1 MGLLRSGWSIDNKED
16 GNQELLQIIE
26 QKTNLLGN
34 TVDDPKLGRA
44 HYAGLESQLK
54 KQALLVWIVC
64 SIGGCHTL

>member
-16 GNQELLQIIE
+16 GNQELL
-26 QKTNLLGN
+26 TNNRTENQFRGN